1 MNSKYKH
8 CPYCGEEILAEAKK
22 CRYCGEWLDTNDV
35 PGNPQQTESEE
46 PEDYSEEE
54 MDEKPSFIRRTWK
67 VLLPVLVII
76 LLCVGKIGLK
86 EFGKNAVKE
95 AAKEHSS
102 SSEMTDSTADSD
114 EATYVFQ
121 YIGDG
126 EIYYMYLTDGQGNVY
141 EYDDEASYEDF
152 VLPAIASRE
161 LYLELNNAEDF
172 NKLAKSIM
180 AFPVSEKLVCEGLN
194 VTDIVNKEYYDFN
207 PFQVE
212 LIKKGYGYQTYYI
225 AKSEYDEGKR
235 YIRFSR
241 GENNGVKV
249 EVGIYNVFPMIENN

>member
-1 MNSKYKH
+1 M
-8 CPYCGEEILAEAKK
+8 PLKK
-22 CRYCGEWLDTNDV
+22 
-35 PGNPQQTESEE
+35 Q
-46 PEDYSEEE
+46 
-54 MDEKPSFIRRTWK
+54 
-67 VLLPVLVII
+67 
-76 LLCVGKIGLK
+76 LK
-86 EFGKNAVKE
+86 SI
-95 AAKEHSS
+95 SS

-249 EVGIYNVFPMIENN
+249 EVRTCNVFL

>member
-1 MNSKYKH
+1 MNSKYKR
-8 CPYCGEEILAEAKK
+8 CPYCGEKILAVAKK
-22 CRYCGEWLDTNDV
+22 CRYCGEWLDTNDM

-76 LLCVGKIGLK
+76 LLCVGKFGLK

-102 SSEMTDSTADSD
+102 ISESAETTTDSD
-114 EATYVFQ
+114 EATYIFQ

-126 EIYYMYLTDGQGNVY
+126 ENYDMYLTDGQGNVY

-161 LYLELNNAEDF
+161 LFFELNNAEDF

-180 AFPVSEKLVCEGLN
+180 TLPVSEKLVCEGLN

-212 LIKKGYGYQTYYI
+212 LKKKGYGYQTYYI
-225 AKSEYDEGKR
+225 AKSEYEEGKR

-249 EVGIYNVFPMIENN
+249 EVGLEHLMYFYD